1 MKANKL
7 FILPLVLMFFFSGCA
22 SKKSVF
28 FNQEIRDNVE
38 SYEIEMTEIQFYN
51 SHKIVLERN
60 LTYEETKVAS
70 GKIRFENGQF
80 IERIIIK
87 KNTPGVCES
96 FTEDMIDVAFEQGD
110 NRVLKFVRD
119 SESKFRVS
127 ALEWTDKYGKIAY
140 DTTHFFIAPGGEKA
154 VLKVKLEDIYNF
166 KKQERV
172 APGRSVTSK

>member
-7 FILPLVLMFFFSGCA
+7 FIFSLILTFFFSGCA
-22 SKKSVF
+22 SKKAVY

-87 KNTPGVCES
+87 KNTPGVCEG
-96 FTEDMIDVAFEQGD
+96 FTADMIDVAFEQGE
-110 NRVLKFVRD
+110 NRILKFVRD
-119 SESKFRVS
+119 SENKFRIS
-127 ALEWTDKYGKIAY
+127 ALEWKDKYGKIAY
-140 DTTHFFIAPGGEKA
+140 DTTHFFIVPGGEKA

-166 KKQERV
+166 NKQERV
-172 APGRSVTSK
+172 APGRSISTK